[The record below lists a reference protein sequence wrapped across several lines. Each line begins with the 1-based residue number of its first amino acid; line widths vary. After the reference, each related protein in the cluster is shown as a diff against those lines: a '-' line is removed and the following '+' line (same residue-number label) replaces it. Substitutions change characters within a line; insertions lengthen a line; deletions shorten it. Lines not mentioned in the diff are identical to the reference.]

1 MEDVFSLTIDSLAF
15 GGSGVGRR
23 DGKVIFVPGAFP
35 GDVALVKLVKNR
47 KNFGEAAV
55 ESIQTPS
62 PLRREPVCPYVSEC
76 GGCPWMPLN
85 YSAQLDWKR
94 RMASGQMEHLG
105 GISAEVS
112 PAAAS
117 PLEYGYRTRVR
128 LKVSAEGGTFRVG
141 YCRPKSHQI
150 VEIEKCAVACESI
163 NKMIPEIRAYM
174 AGAPKI
180 SALVNTVKLE
190 AAWPPGK
197 GRATLD
203 CAGEV
208 PADWLAGLL
217 GACPSAGGV
226 AAICG
231 RGSVTTLGDTGLD
244 MEIGGG
250 MTLKFGP
257 ALFSQVNPAANLVLI
272 EKVLRLSS
280 LGAGKSGLDLFC
292 GAGNLTFPLA
302 RTGARMTGVE
312 FSGAATDAAR
322 LNAERLGFGD
332 AEFIRGDAGKTAR
345 AMAKEGRRF
354 DAVVM
359 DPPRGGA
366 AGFAKALSLLAVE
379 RIVYVSCY
387 PPTLARDA
395 AEMTVEG
402 FSLAALEPLDMFP
415 QTAHVESV
423 ALFVRK

>member
-1 MEDVFSLTIDSLAF
+1 MDDVFSLSIESLAF

-23 DGKVIFVPGAFP
+23 GGKVVFVPGAFP
-35 GDVALVKLVKNR
+35 GDVALVKLVKSR
-47 KNFGEAAV
+47 KNFGEASLV
-55 ESIQTPS
+55 EVQTPS
-62 PLRREPVCPYVSEC
+62 PLRREPVCPYVNEC
-76 GGCPWMPLN
+76 GGCPWMALN
-85 YSAQLDWKR
+85 YPAQLEWKGG
-94 RMASGQMEHLG
+94 MASGQMEHVG
-105 GISAEVS
+105 GISTEAS

-128 LKVSAEGGTFRVG
+128 LKASAEGGEFRVG
-141 YCRPKSHQI
+141 YCRPKSHHV
-150 VEIEKCAVACESI
+150 VEIERCAVACGAI

-174 AGAPKI
+174 AGAPKV

-190 AAWPPGK
+190 AAWPAEK
-197 GRATLD
+197 GRGTLD

-217 GACPSAGGV
+217 RACPSVGGV
-226 AAICG
+226 AATCG
-231 RGSVTTLGDTGLD
+231 PAPVKSLGDAGLD

-257 ALFSQVNPAANLVLI
+257 ALFSQVNPAATLVLI

-280 LGAGKSGLDLFC
+280 LDAGKSGLDLFC

-302 RTGARMTGVE
+302 RAGARMTGVE
-312 FSGAATDAAR
+312 FSGAAVDAAR
-322 LNAERLGFGD
+322 SNEERLGFGGL
-332 AEFIRGDAGKTAR
+332 EFLRGDAGKTAR
-345 AMAKEGRRF
+345 TMAREGRRF
-354 DAVVM
+354 DAVIM

-366 AGFAKALSLLAVE
+366 AGFARALSLLAAE
-379 RIVYVSCY
+379 RVVYVSCY

-395 AEMTVEG
+395 AEMAREG
-402 FSLAALEPLDMFP
+402 FRLASLEPLDMFP

-423 ALFVRK
+423 ALFVRT

>member
-1 MEDVFSLTIDSLAF
+1 MEDVFSISIESLAF

-35 GDVALVKLVKNR
+35 GDVALVKLVKSR
-47 KNFGEAAV
+47 KNFGEASV

-62 PLRREPVCPYVSEC
+62 PLRREPVCPYVNDC
-76 GGCPWMPLN
+76 GGCPWMPLK
-85 YSAQLDWKR
+85 YPAQLDWKR
-94 RMASGQMEHLG
+94 SMASGQMEHLG
-105 GISAEVS
+105 GISAEAA
-112 PAAAS
+112 PTAAS

-128 LKVSAEGGTFRVG
+128 LKASAEGGAFRLG
-141 YCRPKSHQI
+141 YCRPKSHHV
-150 VEIEKCAVACESI
+150 VEIEKCAVACGAI
-163 NKMIPEIRAYM
+163 NTMIPEIRAYM
-174 AGAPKI
+174 AGAPRV
-180 SALVNTVKLE
+180 SALVNAVKLE

-197 GRATLD
+197 GRVTLD
-203 CAGEV
+203 CAGDV
-208 PADWLAGLL
+208 PADWLAGLS
-217 GACPSAGGV
+217 GACPSVGGV
-226 AAICG
+226 VAISG
-231 RGSVTTLGDTGLD
+231 RDSVRTLGDTGLD

-272 EKVLRLSS
+272 DKVFRLSS
-280 LGAGKSGLDLFC
+280 LGAGRSGLDLFC

-312 FSGAATDAAR
+312 FSESAVDAAR

-345 AMAKEGRRF
+345 TMAKEGRRF

-366 AGFAKALSLLAVE
+366 AGFAKALSLLAAE
-379 RIVYVSCY
+379 RVVYVSCY

-395 AEMTVEG
+395 AEMARDG
-402 FSLAALEPLDMFP
+402 WRLASLEPLDMFP
-415 QTAHVESV
+415 QTAHVESA